1 MRGDQR
7 LTGGRDV
14 PGFGYA
20 HGCPRKIHDGIGI
33 ASSYQVGNPGAI
45 KARRDPADR
54 PTTGRDRCL
63 LGRRGDFRHSAAAGG
78 RGQPRPNHWTAEDF
92 RGHHCKH
99 LEESRRLRP
108 ASTEQAMTR
117 PPKRSMFAGDGVAA
131 PLQHATF
138 RRIWLASLLSNL
150 GLLIQAVGAAW
161 AMTQM
166 TSSADKVALVQTA
179 LMLPVMLISMP
190 AGAIADM
197 YDRRIVALISLAIA
211 LSGATALTVL
221 AWLGLVT
228 PETLLALCFVVGSGM
243 ALFGPAWQSS
253 VTEQVPPE
261 TLPSAVALNGISYN
275 IARSF
280 GPAIGGI
287 VVAAAGAVAAFAA
300 NAVLYLPLLIVL
312 FLWRRTSQ
320 PSRLPRERL
329 NRAIVSGVRYIANSP
344 AIKIVLTR
352 TLVTGLIGGS
362 VSALMPLV
370 ARDLLHGGAQTYGIM
385 LGAFGMGAVIGALN
399 ITEVRKRMSG
409 EAAIRACALSM
420 GGAIAAVALSREPV
434 LTAAALVIAGAVW
447 MLAVALF
454 NIGVQLSAPRW
465 VAGRSL
471 AAFQASIAGGIAIGS
486 WGWGRLTDAV
496 GVEAALL
503 VSAALMLASP
513 LLGLWL
519 QMPRIGAR
527 NEDAEVLADPEVQL
541 SLTARSGPLVVEIE
555 YRVAQDNARAF
566 HNVMQEVQ
574 LSRQRNGAYGWSI
587 ARDIADPELW
597 TERYHCPT
605 WLDYLRQRNRST
617 QSERALHQRAIG
629 FHLGPDPVRVRR
641 MLERPFGSVRWK
653 EDTPDRAVSEV
664 LPVTSSAA
672 GGST

>member
-1 MRGDQR
+1 M
-7 LTGGRDV
+7 L
-14 PGFGYA
+14 
-20 HGCPRKIHDGIGI
+20 
-33 ASSYQVGNPGAI
+33 
-45 KARRDPADR
+45 
-54 PTTGRDRCL
+54 
-63 LGRRGDFRHSAAAGG
+63 SA
-78 RGQPRPNHWTAEDF
+78 
-92 RGHHCKH
+92 
-99 LEESRRLRP
+99 
-108 ASTEQAMTR
+108 
-117 PPKRSMFAGDGVAA
+117 DGVAA
-131 PLQHATF
+131 PLRHATF

-161 AMTQM
+161 AMIQM

-197 YDRRIVALISLAIA
+197 YDRRIVALVSLSIA
-211 LSGATALTVL
+211 LAGATALTVL
-221 AWLGLVT
+221 AWLGQIT
-228 PETLLALCFVVGSGM
+228 PQTLLALCFVVGSGM

-253 VTEQVPPE
+253 VSEQVPAE

-300 NAVLYLPLLIVL
+300 NALLYIPLLIVL
-312 FLWRRTSQ
+312 FLWRRTSE

-344 AIKIVLTR
+344 SIKIVLTR
-352 TLVTGLIGGS
+352 TFVTGVLGGS

-385 LGAFGMGAVIGALN
+385 LGAFGMGAVLGALN
-399 ITEVRKRMSG
+399 IAEVRKRMSG

-434 LTAAALVIAGAVW
+434 LTAAALVVAGAVW

-486 WGWGRLTDAV
+486 WGWGHLTDAI

-503 VSAALMLASP
+503 VSAALLLVSP

-519 QMPRIGAR
+519 PMPRIGAR
-527 NEDAEVLADPEVQL
+527 NEDADVLADPEVRL

-555 YRVAQDNARAF
+555 YRVAQDNARGF

-617 QSERALHQRAIG
+617 QSERALHQRAID

-653 EDTPDRAVSEV
+653 EETPDQAAHEV
-664 LPVTSSAA
+664 LPVASAA

>member
-1 MRGDQR
+1 MTNQAIRSK
-7 LTGGRDV
+7 
-14 PGFGYA
+14 FA
-20 HGCPRKIHDGIGI
+20 ADGVT
-33 ASSYQVGNPGAI
+33 AP
-45 KARRDPADR
+45 
-54 PTTGRDRCL
+54 L
-63 LGRRGDFRHSAAAGG
+63 RHS
-78 RGQPRPNHWTAEDF
+78 
-92 RGHHCKH
+92 
-99 LEESRRLRP
+99 
-108 ASTEQAMTR
+108 
-117 PPKRSMFAGDGVAA
+117 V
-131 PLQHATF
+131 F
-138 RRIWLASLLSNL
+138 RRIWLASLLSNF
-150 GLLIQAVGAAW
+150 GLLIQGVGAAW

-197 YDRRIVALISLAIA
+197 YDRRIVALVSLSIA
-211 LSGATALTVL
+211 LSGATALAVMS
-221 AWLGLVT
+221 WLGLVT
-228 PETLLALCFVVGSGM
+228 PQILLALCFVVGSGM

-253 VTEQVPPE
+253 VTEQVPSE

-287 VVAAAGAVAAFAA
+287 VVATAGAFAAFAT
-300 NAVLYLPLLIVL
+300 NAVLYLPLLTVL
-312 FLWRRTSQ
+312 FLWRRRNE

-344 AIKIVLTR
+344 SIRIVLAR

-362 VSALMPLV
+362 LSALMPLI

-399 ITEVRKRMSG
+399 IAEVRKRMSG
-409 EAAIRACALSM
+409 EAAVRACALCMS
-420 GGAIAAVALSREPV
+420 GAITAVALSHEPV
-434 LTAAALVIAGAVW
+434 LTAAALVMAGAVW

-486 WGWGRLTDAV
+486 WGWGRLTDAA
-496 GVEAALL
+496 GVETALL
-503 VSAALMLASP
+503 VSAALMLLSP

-519 QMPRIGAR
+519 RMPRIGAR
-527 NEDAEVLADPEVQL
+527 DEDAEVLADPEVRL
-541 SLTARSGPLVVEIE
+541 MLTGRSGPLVVEIE
-555 YRVAQDNARAF
+555 YRVDQENARAF
-566 HNVMQEVQ
+566 HNVMQDVQ

-617 QSERALHQRAIG
+617 QSERALHQRAID

-653 EDTPDRAVSEV
+653 EETPDRAASEV
-664 LPVTSSAA
+664 LPVATAA

>member
-1 MRGDQR
+1 MTQ
-7 LTGGRDV
+7 
-14 PGFGYA
+14 PKPSIF
-20 HGCPRKIHDGIGI
+20 
-33 ASSYQVGNPGAI
+33 AS
-45 KARRDPADR
+45 
-54 PTTGRDRCL
+54 
-63 LGRRGDFRHSAAAGG
+63 
-78 RGQPRPNHWTAEDF
+78 
-92 RGHHCKH
+92 
-99 LEESRRLRP
+99 
-108 ASTEQAMTR
+108 
-117 PPKRSMFAGDGVAA
+117 DGVAA
-131 PLQHATF
+131 PLRHTTF

-197 YDRRIVALISLAIA
+197 YDRRIVALVSLSIA
-211 LSGATALTVL
+211 LAGATALTVL
-221 AWLGLVT
+221 AWLALVT
-228 PETLLALCFVVGSGM
+228 PETLLVFCFVVGSGM

-253 VTEQVPPE
+253 VSEQVPAE

-300 NAVLYLPLLIVL
+300 NAVLYVPLLVVL
-312 FLWRRTSQ
+312 FLWRRTNV

-344 AIKIVLTR
+344 SIKIVLVR

-362 VSALMPLV
+362 LSALMPLV

-399 ITEVRKRMSG
+399 IAEVRKRLSG

-420 GGAIAAVALSREPV
+420 GGAIAAVALSHEPV
-434 LTAAALVIAGAVW
+434 LTAAALVVAGAVW

-486 WGWGRLTDAV
+486 WVWGRLTDAA
-496 GVEAALL
+496 GVETALL

-513 LLGLWL
+513 LLGRWL
-519 QMPRIGAR
+519 RMPRVGAR

-566 HNVMQEVQ
+566 HSVMQEVQ

-605 WLDYLRQRNRST
+605 WLDYLRQRNRPT
-617 QSERALHQRAIG
+617 QSERALHQRAMD

-653 EDTPDRAVSEV
+653 EDTPDRAASEV
-664 LPVTSSAA
+664 LPVASAA
-672 GGST
+672 TGGST

>member
-1 MRGDQR
+1 M
-7 LTGGRDV
+7 
-14 PGFGYA
+14 
-20 HGCPRKIHDGIGI
+20 
-33 ASSYQVGNPGAI
+33 
-45 KARRDPADR
+45 
-54 PTTGRDRCL
+54 
-63 LGRRGDFRHSAAAGG
+63 
-78 RGQPRPNHWTAEDF
+78 
-92 RGHHCKH
+92 
-99 LEESRRLRP
+99 
-108 ASTEQAMTR
+108 TE

-131 PLQHATF
+131 PLRHAVF

-150 GLLIQAVGAAW
+150 GLLIQGVGAAW

-179 LMLPVMLISMP
+179 LMLPIMLISMP

-197 YDRRIVALISLAIA
+197 YDRRVVALVSLSIA
-211 LSGATALTVL
+211 LVGATALAAM

-228 PETLLALCFVVGSGM
+228 PNVLLLFCFIVGSGM

-253 VTEQVPPE
+253 VSEQVPAE
-261 TLPSAVALNGISYN
+261 NLPAAVALNGISYN

-280 GPAIGGI
+280 GPAIGGVI
-287 VVAAAGAVAAFAA
+287 VAAAGAVAAFAV
-300 NAVLYLPLLIVL
+300 NAVLYLPLLLVL
-312 FLWRRTSQ
+312 FLWRRVSE

-329 NRAIVSGVRYIANSP
+329 NRAIISGVRYIANSP
-344 AIKIVLTR
+344 SIRIVLAR
-352 TLVTGLIGGS
+352 TLVTGVIGGS
-362 VSALMPLV
+362 VMALMPLI

-399 ITEVRKRMSG
+399 IGELRKRMSG
-409 EAAIRACALSM
+409 EAAIRACTLSM
-420 GGAIAAVALSREPV
+420 AGAIAAVALSRQPV
-434 LTAAALVIAGAVW
+434 LTAAALVVAGAVW
-447 MLAVALF
+447 MAAVALF

-486 WGWGRLTDAV
+486 WGWGHLTDLA
-496 GVEAALL
+496 GVETALL
-503 VSAALMLASP
+503 VSAAMMFVSP

-519 QMPRIGAR
+519 RMPPVGAR
-527 NEDAEVLADPEVQL
+527 NEDAEVLADPEVRL
-541 SLTARSGPLVVEIE
+541 SLTGRSGPLVVEIE

-605 WLDYLRQRNRST
+605 WLDYLRQRSRST
-617 QSERALHQRAIG
+617 QSERALHQQAMD

-653 EDTPDRAVSEV
+653 EDTPDRAAKEV
-664 LPVTSSAA
+664 LPVATAA

>member
-1 MRGDQR
+1 M
-7 LTGGRDV
+7 TE
-14 PGFGYA
+14 PP
-20 HGCPRKIHDGIGI
+20 PR
-33 ASSYQVGNPGAI
+33 
-45 KARRDPADR
+45 ADSITA
-54 PTTGRDRCL
+54 PL
-63 LGRRGDFRHSAAAGG
+63 RHS
-78 RGQPRPNHWTAEDF
+78 
-92 RGHHCKH
+92 
-99 LEESRRLRP
+99 
-108 ASTEQAMTR
+108 
-117 PPKRSMFAGDGVAA
+117 
-131 PLQHATF
+131 TF

-150 GLLIQAVGAAW
+150 GILIQGVGAAW

-197 YDRRIVALISLAIA
+197 HDRRIVALVALAIA
-211 LSGATALTVL
+211 LSGAVTLTTL

-228 PETLLALCFVVGSGM
+228 PNLLLALCFVVGSGM

-253 VTEQVPPE
+253 VSEQVPAA
-261 TLPSAVALNGISYN
+261 TLPAAVALNGISYN

-300 NAVLYLPLLIVL
+300 NALLYLPLLVVL
-312 FLWRRTSQ
+312 FLWNRVSE

-329 NRAIVSGVRYIANSP
+329 NRAMVSGVRYITNSP
-344 AIKIVLTR
+344 SIKIVLTR
-352 TLVTGLIGGS
+352 TMVTGIIGGS

-399 ITEVRKRMSG
+399 ISEVRRRMTG
-409 EAAIRACALSM
+409 EAAVRTCALTM
-420 GGAIAAVALSREPV
+420 AGAIAAVALSNEPV
-434 LTAAALVIAGAVW
+434 LTAAALVVAGAVW

-486 WGWGRLTDAV
+486 WGWGHLTDIA
-496 GVEAALL
+496 GVETALL
-503 VSAALMLASP
+503 VSAGLMFLSP

-519 QMPRIGAR
+519 RMPPVGAR
-527 NEDAEVLADPEVQL
+527 NEDASESLADPEVRL
-541 SLTARSGPLVVEIE
+541 SLTGRSGPLVVEIE

-566 HNVMQEVQ
+566 HNVMQDVQ

-605 WLDYLRQRNRST
+605 WLDYLRQRNRAT
-617 QSERALHQRAIG
+617 QSERELHLKAIA
-629 FHLGPDPVRVRR
+629 FHLGPDPIRVRR
-641 MLERPFGSVRWK
+641 MLERPFGSVRWQ
-653 EDTPDRAVSEV
+653 DATPDRASNEV
-664 LPVTSSAA
+664 LPVVATAA
-672 GGST
+672 GSST

>member
-1 MRGDQR
+1 M
-7 LTGGRDV
+7 T
-14 PGFGYA
+14 
-20 HGCPRKIHDGIGI
+20 
-33 ASSYQVGNPGAI
+33 
-45 KARRDPADR
+45 
-54 PTTGRDRCL
+54 
-63 LGRRGDFRHSAAAGG
+63 
-78 RGQPRPNHWTAEDF
+78 GQPKR
-92 RGHHCKH
+92 
-99 LEESRRLRP
+99 
-108 ASTEQAMTR
+108 AML
-117 PPKRSMFAGDGVAA
+117 SADGVAA
-131 PLQHATF
+131 PLRHATF

-197 YDRRIVALISLAIA
+197 YDRRIVALISLSIA

-221 AWLGLVT
+221 AWLGLIT
-228 PETLLALCFVVGSGM
+228 PQSLLALCFVVGSGM

-253 VTEQVPPE
+253 VSEQVPAE

-287 VVAAAGAVAAFAA
+287 VVATAGAVAAFAA
-300 NAVLYLPLLIVL
+300 NAVLYIPLLVVL
-312 FLWRRTSQ
+312 FLWRRASE

-344 AIKIVLTR
+344 SIKIVLTR
-352 TLVTGLIGGS
+352 TLVTGVIGGS

-399 ITEVRKRMSG
+399 IAAVRKRMSG

-434 LTAAALVIAGAVW
+434 LTAAALVVAGAMW

-486 WGWGRLTDAV
+486 WGWGRLTDAA

-519 QMPRIGAR
+519 HMPRIGAR
-527 NEDAEVLADPEVQL
+527 NEDAEVLADPQVQL

-555 YRVAQDNARAF
+555 YRVAQHNARAF

-617 QSERALHQRAIG
+617 QSERALHQRAID

-653 EDTPDRAVSEV
+653 EDTPDRAANEV
-664 LPVTSSAA
+664 LPVASAAA

>member
-1 MRGDQR
+1 MTEPPQR
-7 LTGGRDV
+7 S
-14 PGFGYA
+14 PF
-20 HGCPRKIHDGIGI
+20 
-33 ASSYQVGNPGAI
+33 
-45 KARRDPADR
+45 
-54 PTTGRDRCL
+54 
-63 LGRRGDFRHSAAAGG
+63 AA
-78 RGQPRPNHWTAEDF
+78 
-92 RGHHCKH
+92 
-99 LEESRRLRP
+99 ESI
-108 ASTEQAMTR
+108 T
-117 PPKRSMFAGDGVAA
+117 A
-131 PLQHATF
+131 PLRYSVF

-150 GLLIQAVGAAW
+150 GILIQGVGAAW

-197 YDRRIVALISLAIA
+197 HDRRIVAMISLAVA
-211 LSGATALTVL
+211 LAGATVLTTL
-221 AWLGLVT
+221 AWFNLVT
-228 PETLLALCFVVGSGM
+228 PNVLLALCFVVGSGM

-253 VTEQVPPE
+253 VSEQVPAE
-261 TLPSAVALNGISYN
+261 TLPAAVALNGISYN

-287 VVAAAGAVAAFAA
+287 VVATAGAVAAFAA
-300 NAVLYLPLLIVL
+300 NAVLYVPLLVVL
-312 FLWRRTSQ
+312 FLWNRVSE

-329 NRAIVSGVRYIANSP
+329 NRAIVSGVRYITNSP

-352 TLVTGLIGGS
+352 TLVTGIIGGS

-399 ITEVRKRMSG
+399 IGEVRRRMSG
-409 EAAIRACALSM
+409 EAAVRACALSM
-420 GGAIAAVALSREPV
+420 AAAIAAVAISKQPV
-434 LTAAALVIAGAVW
+434 LTAAALVLAGAVW

-486 WGWGRLTDAV
+486 WGWGHLTDLA
-496 GVEAALL
+496 GVETALL
-503 VSAALMLASP
+503 VSAGLMFVSP
-513 LLGLWL
+513 VLGLWL
-519 QMPRIGAR
+519 RMPPVGAR
-527 NEDAEVLADPEVQL
+527 NEVAEVLADPEVRL
-541 SLTARSGPLVVEIE
+541 SLTGRSGPLVVEIE
-555 YRVAQDNARAF
+555 YRVAQENARAF

-617 QSERALHQRAIG
+617 QSERELHQQAMA
-629 FHLGPDPVRVRR
+629 FHLGPEPVRVRR

-653 EDTPDRAVSEV
+653 EDTPDRAANEV
-664 LPVTSSAA
+664 LPVVATAA
-672 GGST
+672 GSST